1 LRPRFNPQ
9 AAGPEAQRAGVLPS
23 RIDARQMSLFG
34 AGWTLGSIRYLAESG
49 ADSATYYETTGW
61 GGIMERAAGSPLP
74 NLFRSF
80 AGGVFPL
87 FHVLADVGEFG
98 PGAEAQ
104 VLHSSDPL
112 GVDGLI
118 LRMGGRARLLMANF
132 SPRLQYVRIVKPELG
147 RAVRVRRLN
156 GRTAINAMKSPEE
169 FRKEPGSLMTF
180 AGSDFEMALLP
191 FEVAR
196 VDAAPAVL

>member
-1 LRPRFNPQ
+1 VTPITLRPRFNPQ
-9 AAGPEAQRAGVLPS
+9 ASAPEAPRPGTLPS

-61 GGIMERAAGSPLP
+61 GGIMEGAVEPPLP
-74 NLFRSF
+74 NLFRAF
-80 AGGVFPL
+80 AGGVFPV
-87 FHVLADVGEFG
+87 FHVLADVGELG

-112 GVDGLI
+112 GVDGFI
-118 LRMGGRARLLMANF
+118 LRAGGRARLLLANF
-132 SPRLQYVRIVKPELG
+132 SPRIQYVRIVKPELG

-156 GRTAINAMKSPEE
+156 DR
-169 FRKEPGSLMTF
+169 
-180 AGSDFEMALLP
+180 
-191 FEVAR
+191 
-196 VDAAPAVL
+196 

>member
-1 LRPRFNPQ
+1 
-9 AAGPEAQRAGVLPS
+9 
-23 RIDARQMSLFG
+23 MSLFG

-49 ADSATYYETTGW
+49 ADSASYYETTGW
-61 GGIMERAAGSPLP
+61 GGIMEGAVEPPLP
-74 NLFRSF
+74 NLFRAF

-87 FHVLADVGEFG
+87 FHVLADVGELG

-112 GVDGLI
+112 GVDGFI
-118 LRMGGRARLLMANF
+118 LRAGGRARLLLANF
-132 SPRLQYVRIVKPELG
+132 SPRIQYVRIVKPELG

-156 GRTAINAMKSPEE
+156 ERTAVRAMKSPEE
-169 FRKEPGSLMTF
+169 FRKDPGSLGTLS
-180 AGSDFEMALLP
+180 GPDFETALLP

-196 VDAAPAVL
+196 IDAV